1 MANSGHGVGNVEDK
15 SGSTRKQGR
24 YQRLQELCQNDSEA
38 NLNEF
43 PPAKMRQ
50 LDQ

>member
-1 MANSGHGVGNVEDK
+1 MANSGHGVGNVEDE
-15 SGSTRKQGR
+15 SESTRKQGR

-43 PPAKMRQ
+43 PLAK
-50 LDQ
+50 DATT